1 MLSRLHQ
8 HNQFLENMPRTLRHE
23 INNPLNTLSTSL
35 QNLEFEESPEG
46 REKYLEAA
54 KRGVNRIGM
63 IVQNLADAASL
74 EDALEAEETEVID
87 LHDLV
92 QNYLQNCRV
101 IHQSRE
107 FRYQGVDQTI
117 LAEVSDFRVEQLLD
131 KLIDNA
137 VDFSTP
143 DSTITVGINADARNL
158 TIFVTNQGP
167 TIPPDQVDNIFD
179 SMVSIR
185 ESNPD
190 NRLHFGMGLYVVRI
204 IAEHHGGN
212 VKASNLYDGKGVSI
226 KVTLPIF
233 KPESPT
239 ATSAAAS

>member
-1 MLSRLHQ
+1 
-8 HNQFLENMPRTLRHE
+8 
-23 INNPLNTLSTSL
+23 
-35 QNLEFEESPEG
+35 
-46 REKYLEAA
+46 
-54 KRGVNRIGM
+54 
-63 IVQNLADAASL
+63 
-74 EDALEAEETEVID
+74 
-87 LHDLV
+87 
-92 QNYLQNCRV
+92 
-101 IHQSRE
+101 QSRE

-143 DSTITVGINADARNL
+143 DSTITVGIKADARNL

-239 ATSAAAS
+239 VTSAAAS